1 MFESVRSARTLVHR
15 MLAAALVAGLVA
27 VGGAPVAAQTTD
39 TLAQRAILIEHATG
53 QVLLAKNADEAVP
66 PASMSKMMLLYMLF
80 EQLAEGKLTM
90 EDTFPVSEK
99 AWRMGGSKMFV
110 LVNSRVSVHDLLR
123 GIIVQS
129 GNDAC
134 IVVAEALGGSEAAF
148 AERMTERGR
157 ELGLTNSVFLN
168 STGWPEDGHVMSARD
183 LATLA
188 TRIIQDFPQYY
199 GIFSERSFTY
209 ANIPQPNRNP
219 LLFRYPG
226 TDGLKTGHTEQAGY
240 GLVASAV
247 RNGRRLILVATGMAS
262 EDARARET
270 ERLMDWGFREFG
282 NYEFFKAGEIVAQ
295 APVWLGNKPTVPLV
309 VANGLT
315 ITMSRTARR
324 QMTVK
329 TIFDGPIPAAIRQGQ
344 QVATLRIEA
353 PDMEPIQL
361 PLVAGANV
369 DRLGLFGRLGAAVNY
384 LVWGA
389 PAE

>member
-1 MFESVRSARTLVHR
+1 

-199 GIFSERSFTY
+199 GIFGERSFTY

>member
-1 MFESVRSARTLVHR
+1 

>member
-1 MFESVRSARTLVHR
+1 MFESVRSARSLVHR
-15 MLAAALVAGLVA
+15 MLAAAVVAAVVA
-27 VGGAPVAAQTTD
+27 VDGAPVAAQTTD
-39 TLAQRAILIEHATG
+39 TLAQRAILIEYATG

-110 LVNSRVSVHDLLR
+110 LVNSRVSVQDLLR

-148 AERMTERGR
+148 ADRMTERGR
-157 ELGLTNSVFLN
+157 EIGLTNSVFLN

-183 LATLA
+183 LAILS

-226 TDGLKTGHTEQAGY
+226 TDGLKTGHTEKAGY

-282 NYEFFKAGEIVAQ
+282 NYEFFKAGEVVAQ

-329 TIFDGPIPAAIRQGQ
+329 AIFDGPIPAGIRQGQ
-344 QVATLRIEA
+344 RVATLRIEA

-361 PLVAGANV
+361 PLVASANV

>member
-1 MFESVRSARTLVHR
+1 
-15 MLAAALVAGLVA
+15 
-27 VGGAPVAAQTTD
+27 
-39 TLAQRAILIEHATG
+39 
-53 QVLLAKNADEAVP
+53 
-66 PASMSKMMLLYMLF
+66 
-80 EQLAEGKLTM
+80 M

-134 IVVAEALGGSEAAF
+134 IVVAEGLGGSEAAF

-157 ELGLTNSVFLN
+157 ELGLKNSVFLN

-199 GIFSERSFTY
+199 TIFSERSFVY
-209 ANIPQPNRNP
+209 ANITQPNRNP

-226 TDGLKTGHTEQAGY
+226 TDGLKTGHTEEAGY

-247 RNGRRLILVATGMAS
+247 RNGRRLILVATGMPS

-270 ERLMDWGFREFG
+270 ERLIDWGFREFG
-282 NYEFFKAGEIVAQ
+282 NYEFFKAGEVVAQ

-309 VANGLT
+309 VAEALT
-315 ITMSRTARR
+315 VTMSRTARR
-324 QMTVK
+324 TMTVK
-329 TIFDGPIPAAIRQGQ
+329 TIFDGPIPAGIRQGEQ
-344 QVATLRIEA
+344 IGTLRIEA
-353 PDMEPIQL
+353 PEMEPIQL
-361 PLVAGANV
+361 PLVAGASV

>member
-199 GIFSERSFTY
+199 GIFGERSFTY

>member
-1 MFESVRSARTLVHR
+1 MFESVRSGRKLVQR
-15 MLAAALVAGLVA
+15 MLAAALVLGFATL
-27 VGGAPVAAQTTD
+27 GAPVDAQTTD
-39 TLAQRAILIEHATG
+39 TVAQRAILIEHATG
-53 QVLLAKNADEAVP
+53 QVLLSKNADEAVP

-134 IVVAEALGGSEAAF
+134 IVVAEGLGGSEAAF

-157 ELGLTNSVFLN
+157 ELGLKNSVFLN

-199 GIFSERSFTY
+199 TIFSERSFVY
-209 ANIPQPNRNP
+209 ANITQPNRNP

-226 TDGLKTGHTEQAGY
+226 TDGLKTGHTEEAGY

-247 RNGRRLILVATGMAS
+247 RNGRRLILVATGMPS

-270 ERLMDWGFREFG
+270 ERLIDWGFREFG
-282 NYEFFKAGEIVAQ
+282 NYEFFKAGEVVAQ

-309 VANGLT
+309 VAEALT
-315 ITMSRTARR
+315 VTMSRTARR
-324 QMTVK
+324 TMTVK
-329 TIFDGPIPAAIRQGQ
+329 TIFDGPIPAGIRQGEQ
-344 QVATLRIEA
+344 IGTLRIEA
-353 PDMEPIQL
+353 PEMEPIQL
-361 PLVAGANV
+361 PLVAGASV